1 MRIKIAHLKQNA
13 EQRRRMRRMRL
24 ALKQIRYESIK
35 RNMPG
40 NIDHW
45 RTMTTAKLRFA
56 TYWYQYK
63 LRYERVTHLDW
74 MIYCALAAL

>member
-1 MRIKIAHLKQNA
+1 MRIKIAHLKQNV

-24 ALKQIRYESIK
+24 ALKEIRREAIE

-40 NIDHW
+40 NVDHW

-63 LRYERVTHLDW
+63 LFYDKVDSLDW